1 MGMQIGARAF
11 NFPLPC
17 LLPACI
23 QESSYSSSLHARR
36 FSMGGAFANDLFGI
50 ILWPAEV
57 TTALDQNHNA
67 IIEHT
72 TNIFAHIFASS

>member
-1 MGMQIGARAF
+1 
-11 NFPLPC
+11 
-17 LLPACI
+17 
-23 QESSYSSSLHARR
+23 
-36 FSMGGAFANDLFGI
+36 MGGASASDLFGI

-72 TNIFAHIFASS
+72 TNIFAHISSRWVKGRLQLDNVQWDRNQ